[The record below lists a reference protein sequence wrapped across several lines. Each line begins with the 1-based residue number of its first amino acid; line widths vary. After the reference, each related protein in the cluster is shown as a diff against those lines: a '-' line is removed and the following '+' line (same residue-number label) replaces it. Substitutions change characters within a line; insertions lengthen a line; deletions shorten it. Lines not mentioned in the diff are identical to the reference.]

1 MSDGKIEVSI
11 SSDDER
17 VMVIKQRL
25 NEALTAA
32 LDECKLEGE
41 LRHMMTA
48 LAVTSFLWE
57 CGQRSEQIP
66 PVAIGALMNMAV
78 DAGMAERIGM
88 HQMAGPEDT
97 IQ

>member
-1 MSDGKIEVSI
+1 MTDHQIEISI
-11 SSDDER
+11 TSDDER
-17 VMVIKQRL
+17 AQLIKKRL

-41 LRHMMTA
+41 LRHMLTA

-57 CGQRSEQIP
+57 CGQRSDQIP

-88 HQMAGPEDT
+88 QQMAGPEDT
-97 IQ
+97 IN